1 MLIYAVMA
9 AMLAGAALILVQTRV
24 QELRAWQDTPTV
36 ERTGTLGPAV
46 SDCVRNCPDDPPF
59 TGTVTVHAD
68 QYSPEVTVTLTWRR
82 IGGAEPSPDAAGR
95 IRLSCAQDRPW
106 VCRQR
111 GSRAYQEVLGTQTF
125 LHLLL
130 IGSLLT
136 AAGAGAGLRHSQARP
151 PGPFETSKGS

>member
-1 MLIYAVMA
+1 MMGALMA
-9 AMLAGAALILVQTRV
+9 ALLAGTSLILVQPRV
-24 QELRAWQDTPTV
+24 KELRAWQDTPTV

-68 QYSPEVTVTLTWRR
+68 QYSPEGTVTLTWRR

-95 IRLSCAQDRPW
+95 IRLNCAQDRPW

-125 LHLLL
+125 LGLLL

-136 AAGAGAGLRHSQARP
+136 AAGAGAALRRLP
-151 PGPFETSKGS
+151 PGPFNTSRGS

>member
-9 AMLAGAALILVQTRV
+9 ALLAGASLILIQTRV

-36 ERTGTLGPAV
+36 ERTGTLGPAI

-68 QYSPEVTVTLTWRR
+68 RYSPEVTVPLTWRR
-82 IGGAEPSPDAAGR
+82 TGGAESWPDAAGR
-95 IRLSCAQDRPW
+95 IRLNCAQDRPW
-106 VCRQR
+106 VCRQS
-111 GSRAYQEVLGTQTF
+111 GSRAYQQTLRTQTF

-136 AAGAGAGLRHSQARP
+136 AAAAGAGLRRSQARP